1 MKPPRRV
8 SPIPAVDELRKRIS
22 GTDIP
27 EPLSF
32 LWLVREEKPR
42 LAHFGGAS
50 AIEDRSPA

>member
-22 GTDIP
+22 GTNIP

>member
-8 SPIPAVDELRKRIS
+8 SPIPAVDELRKQVS
-22 GTDIP
+22 GTGTRK
-27 EPLSF
+27 PLSF

-50 AIEDRSPA
+50 AIEDRSLA